1 MNNVTLMGRI
11 CNVPELKHT
20 QSGNAVTNFNLAVN
34 RKYNKEETDFITIV
48 AWRKTAEFICSYFEK
63 GSMIALQGSIQSR
76 TYDDKYGNKRTVIE
90 VVADQVYFTG
100 EKRDS
105 QPQAVGQ
112 PQNDDFEEISD
123 YEDLPF

>member
-1 MNNVTLMGRI
+1 MNNVVLMGRI
-11 CNVPELKHT
+11 CATPELKYT
-20 QSGNAVTNFNLAVN
+20 ANQVPVTSFNLAVD
-34 RKYNKEETDFITIV
+34 RRFNKEETDFITIV
-48 AWRKTAEFICSYFEK
+48 AWRQTAEFICKYFSK
-63 GSMIALQGSIQSR
+63 GSLIALQGAIQSR

-112 PQNDDFEEISD
+112 TQNDDFEEISD
-123 YEDLPF
+123 DEDLPF